1 MYNKYVIVHHGV
13 LGQKWGVRKQKRAAQ
28 KRAKVARDAKKVKD
42 KALKKEEKRKA
53 KLQKRVESGD
63 VKYISK
69 HANSFSNE
77 QIDKAI
83 KRYQAMEQAKFIVN
97 KNIKPAGK
105 EELERQYSQKKMIE
119 TLDTAQR
126 VANLANTSMAALKTA
141 TDAGKNVTTII
152 SNFDKLRDT
161 FGYHESQPTIS
172 KKNMN
177 DIFNFLGDTDF
188 GKQDMK
194 EYAEGIKALHEDLVK
209 KGVINN
215 D

>member
-1 MYNKYVIVHHGV
+1 MYNKYVIIHHGV
-13 LGQKWGVRKQKRAAQ
+13 LGQKWGIRKQKRAAQ
-28 KRAKVARDAKKVKD
+28 KRAKVARDAKKVKE

-53 KLQKRVESGD
+53 KLQSRVESGD

-69 HANSFSNE
+69 HPNKFSNK
-77 QIDKAI
+77 QIDEAI

-97 KNIKPAGK
+97 GKIKPAGK
-105 EELERQYSQKKMIE
+105 EELERQYNQKKMIE

-141 TDAGKNVTTII
+141 TDAGKNVTSII

-177 DIFNFLGDTDF
+177 DIMNFLGESDW

-194 EYAEGIKALHEDLVK
+194 EYAQGIDALHEDLVR
-209 KGVINN
+209 KGVLNN
-215 D
+215 N

>member
-13 LGQKWGVRKQKRAAQ
+13 LGQKWGVRKQKRVAQ
-28 KRAKVARDAKKVKD
+28 KRAKVARDAKKVKE
-42 KALKKEEKRKA
+42 KALKKEEKKMA
-53 KLQKRVESGD
+53 KLQKKVDKGD

-69 HANSFSNE
+69 HAKKFSNK
-77 QIDKAI
+77 QIEEAI

-97 KNIKPAGK
+97 KNVKPAGK
-105 EELERQYSQKKMIE
+105 EELERQYKQKRMIE
-119 TLDTAQR
+119 SLDTAQR

-172 KKNMN
+172 KKNLN
-177 DIFNFLGDTDF
+177 DIFNFLGETDW
-188 GKQDMK
+188 GQQGME
-194 EYAEGIKALHEDLVK
+194 EYAQGIDSLHEYLVR
-209 KGVINN
+209 KGVLNN
-215 D
+215 K

>member
-1 MYNKYVIVHHGV
+1 MYNKYVIIHHGV
-13 LGQKWGVRKQKRAAQ
+13 LGQKWGIRKQRKTAQ

-69 HANSFSNE
+69 HPQKFSNE

-97 KNIKPAGK
+97 KNINPAGK
-105 EELERQYSQKKMIE
+105 EELERQYKQKRMLE
-119 TLDTAQR
+119 SLDTAQR
-126 VANLANTSMAALKTA
+126 VAQLANTSMAALKTA
-141 TDAGKNVTTII
+141 TDAGKNVTSII

-177 DIFNFLGDTDF
+177 DIMNFLGDSDW

-194 EYAEGIKALHEDLVK
+194 EYAQGIDALHDRLVK
-209 KGVINN
+209 EGVLNN
-215 D
+215 K

>member
-1 MYNKYVIVHHGV
+1 MYNEYVIVHHGV
-13 LGQKWGVRKQKRAAQ
+13 LGQKWGIRKQKKASQ
-28 KRAKVARDAKKVKD
+28 KRAKVARDAKKVKE
-42 KALKKEEKRKA
+42 KALKKEEKKMA
-53 KLQKRVESGD
+53 KLQKKVDKGD

-69 HANSFSNE
+69 HAKKFSNK
-77 QIDKAI
+77 QIEEAI

-105 EELERQYSQKKMIE
+105 EELERQYNQKKMIE

-141 TDAGKNVTTII
+141 TDAGKNVTNII

-194 EYAEGIKALHEDLVK
+194 EYAEGIKALHEDLVR

>member
-1 MYNKYVIVHHGV
+1 MYNKYVIIHHGV
-13 LGQKWGVRKQKRAAQ
+13 LGQKWGIRKQRKAAQ

-69 HANSFSNE
+69 HPQKFSNE

-105 EELERQYSQKKMIE
+105 EELERQYKQKRMLE
-119 TLDTAQR
+119 SLDTAQR
-126 VANLANTSMAALKTA
+126 VAQLANTSMAALKTA
-141 TDAGKNVTTII
+141 TDAGKNVTSII
-152 SNFDKLRDT
+152 SNFDKLRNT

-177 DIFNFLGDTDF
+177 DIMNFLGDSDW

-194 EYAEGIKALHEDLVK
+194 EYAQGIAGLHDRLVK
-209 KGVINN
+209 EGVINN
-215 D
+215 N